1 MDTLPT
7 ILKEKNVTNFEGSGN
22 EGGKFIEHINFKD
35 IERGEI
41 LGKGSF
47 GTVFR

>member
-1 MDTLPT
+1 MNKCVCVL
-7 ILKEKNVTNFEGSGN
+7 VSGSDP
-22 EGGKFIEHINFKD
+22 GKFMERINFKD

-47 GTVFR
+47 GTVFRFVQI